1 MEQLKKINPKE
12 DKYSKV
18 NFKEIE
24 KVNKNEFKEENT
36 NNLEN
41 KVSLN
46 YF

>member
-12 DKYSKV
+12 DKHSKV

-24 KVNKNEFKEENT
+24 IVNKMNKEENT
-36 NNLEN
+36 NNFEN

-46 YF
+46 

>member
-12 DKYSKV
+12 YKYSKM

-24 KVNKNEFKEENT
+24 KFSKNEFKEENS
-36 NNLEN
+36 NNFEN
-41 KVSLN
+41 KVSLK